1 MNRPVN
7 AIRRFG
13 RNLVTRAATM
23 LGMPFEQFAA
33 ISGRSI
39 GASIS
44 GVTVTSDS
52 ALKVSSYKRG
62 VELIADYVAKTPFHV
77 KRNKRKDKT
86 HPAWRLVR
94 KWAQYHQLSAF
105 HFRKTM
111 TVLAITRGNSYAY
124 IVRDSVTFEPLELRI
139 LDPSQVTPVLKA
151 GVLTYRFRSSPQ
163 IISATDVI
171 HIKALSTDG
180 YVGLDPI
187 RTYAVDVLG
196 LSLAQSQ
203 YAGTYYAAGGS
214 PSVYLYSPVP
224 LDDDKFN
231 RLKGETGPLK
241 RSLYNPHDIPV
252 LDMAELRTL
261 NLDAQA
267 TQLLGSREFAL
278 KDIAN
283 LLNLTV
289 HKLNG
294 DGTGGYSS
302 VEEENNAFRDDTLD
316 PYFCQYEIEYE
327 KLLTEREQAEETVS
341 IEAVRESLT
350 RSNMND
356 RANYL
361 QKAVGGPWMTAAEG
375 RDVDSLEE
383 LDNTDQLY
391 PPPNMTKPD
400 PNTPQASPKASAP
413 NTPPTVGKKRKRRL
427 SDVKRS
433 AAADTL
439 KQITA
444 VEDTFS
450 RLLKRIA
457 TQARKAGER
466 SQTFPE
472 FLSGLEAKHGE
483 VIRSALSPIV
493 ELCGGSSEHIERC
506 EKSLIAETRL
516 CLQLAYDAATPDKFA
531 GEVNTV
537 CDRLERSAGHYARKA
552 VESWNN

>member
-1 MNRPVN
+1 MNRPIN
-7 AIRRFG
+7 ALRRFG
-13 RNLVTRAATM
+13 RSMVTRAATM
-23 LGMPFEQFAA
+23 LGMPFEQFAS

-39 GASIS
+39 GASVS

-77 KRNKRKDKT
+77 KRNKRKDKK

-111 TVLAITRGNSYAY
+111 TVLAITRGNAYAY
-124 IVRDSVTFEPLELRI
+124 IVRDPATFDPLELRI

-171 HIKALSTDG
+171 HIKSLSTDG

-203 YAGTYYAAGGS
+203 YAGTYYASGGS
-214 PSVYLYSPVP
+214 PSVYLYSAQP

-241 RSLYNPHDIPV
+241 RSLDNSHDIPV
-252 LDMAELRTL
+252 LDMAELKTL
-261 NLDAQA
+261 NLSAEQ

-278 KDIAN
+278 KDVAN

-294 DGTGGYSS
+294 EGTGGYAS

-361 QKAVGGPWMTAAEG
+361 SKAVGGPWMTAAEG

-383 LDNTDQLY
+383 LENTSQLY

-400 PNTPQASPKASAP
+400 PNTTPAAKPK
-413 NTPPTVGKKRKRRL
+413 TPPTVGKKRKRRL

-506 EKSLIAETRL
+506 ERSLIAETRL
-516 CLQLAYDAATPDKFA
+516 CLQLAHDAATPDKFA